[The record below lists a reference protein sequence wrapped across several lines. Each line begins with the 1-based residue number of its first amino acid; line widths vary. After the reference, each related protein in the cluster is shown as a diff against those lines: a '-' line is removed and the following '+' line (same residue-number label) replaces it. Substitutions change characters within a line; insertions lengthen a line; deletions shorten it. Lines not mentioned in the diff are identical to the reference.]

1 MNDQIADLYKGK
13 LMTGDSGAVYSLDVT
28 SISPE
33 EGEFIH
39 NLLKMDKSIIKTLEV
54 GCAWGLSSLYIC
66 SALSDRENANHTI
79 LDPFQST
86 QWDNV
91 GIRNLESG
99 GYSKYELL
107 EEKSEIALPLLLRDN
122 GSNFDFIF
130 IDGWHTFDHTLLD
143 IFYSLELLKTN
154 GILVI
159 DDVSM
164 MSVRQAVDFI
174 LQFDHV
180 ELIESLQNPIL
191 TRSRVEMV
199 VNFTLIL
206 RSKRAKLLLK
216 KYLKSRIYYILYP
229 SERCSMV
236 AIRKTGPD
244 SRVWNWHSDAF

>member
-1 MNDQIADLYKGK
+1 MDKQIADYYNGK
-13 LMTGDSGAVYSLDVT
+13 VMTGDSGAVYSLDVT

-39 NLLKMDKSIIKTLEV
+39 NLLKMDENILKTLEV
-54 GCAWGLSSLYIC
+54 GCAWGLSSLFIC
-66 SALSDRENANHTI
+66 SALSDRKNAHHTI

-91 GIRNLESG
+91 GIRNLETG

-107 EEKSEIALPLLLRDN
+107 EEKSEIALPCLLKDN
-122 GSNFDFIF
+122 VSNFDFIF

-143 IFYSLELLKTN
+143 IFYSLELLKIN

-164 MSVRQAVDFI
+164 TSVRQAVDFI

-180 ELIESLQNPIL
+180 ELIERLQNPIHQ
-191 TRSRVEMV
+191 RSGVEMV
-199 VNFTLIL
+199 LNFTLIFK
-206 RSKRAKLLLK
+206 SKRMKHLLK
-216 KYLKSRIYYILYP
+216 KYLKSRVYYVLYP